1 MCVVCASNNFWVN
14 PAEDYALD
22 SMSVICDPI
31 HCFDFYL
38 FSIKKINKIHILFRA
53 QMIHDKLHMCSNDAI
68 DSLKSIDVLLYI
80 SQFYKRSHPLH
91 FCEWG
96 EIIITAYCLDYS
108 TLYNS
113 TLYAAAVYYFTHMCP
128 PFSISSSAAVANTRT
143 GKKNNNY
150 ISTIFQCISCGSPP
164 LVQSKEQE
172 KSLPTPRELM

>member
-1 MCVVCASNNFWVN
+1 
-14 PAEDYALD
+14 
-22 SMSVICDPI
+22 
-31 HCFDFYL
+31 
-38 FSIKKINKIHILFRA
+38 
-53 QMIHDKLHMCSNDAI
+53 MIHDKLHMCSNDAI

-128 PFSISSSAAVANTRT
+128 PFSISSSAAVANT
-143 GKKNNNY
+143 K
-150 ISTIFQCISCGSPP
+150 S
-164 LVQSKEQE
+164 EQE
-172 KSLPTPRELM
+172 KKTTTIFPLFFNAFHAGLRH

>member
-1 MCVVCASNNFWVN
+1 MCFEQFLGEPCRRLRTRQHV
-14 PAEDYALD
+14 D
-22 SMSVICDPI
+22 S
-31 HCFDFYL
+31 L
-38 FSIKKINKIHILFRA
+38 FRFLPVFHKNINKIHILFRA